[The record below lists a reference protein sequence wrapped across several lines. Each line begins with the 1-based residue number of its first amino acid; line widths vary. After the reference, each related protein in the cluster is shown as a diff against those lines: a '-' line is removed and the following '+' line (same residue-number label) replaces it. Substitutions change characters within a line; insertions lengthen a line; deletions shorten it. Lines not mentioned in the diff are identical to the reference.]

1 MRPDRPRYARS
12 PPQLIPRRITEP
24 SMAVIIPVQ
33 LRSCGVGGGC
43 GCRCEITA
51 AGVGGPWQP
60 REPAAAGVTGRSA
73 RWLGP
78 SRPALHALSAGQAPA
93 PAGPSLAHDIHTHS
107 CARAPPHSHLPP
119 APGGGGAMDGHADIV
134 TCMLCRSSANC
145 RTERWR
151 SDCGTASKMAAAR
164 INHLTASGSHHPSM
178 MMLRAQSVDLAEL
191 RGA

>member
-1 MRPDRPRYARS
+1 VVLAAAAAAAVKS
-12 PPQLIPRRITEP
+12 PPQVWVDHGNPGSRLL
-24 SMAVIIPVQ
+24 PVSPVDLHDGSVRLDRHCMLSPQ
-33 LRSCGVGGGC
+33 
-43 GCRCEITA
+43 
-51 AGVGGPWQP
+51 
-60 REPAAAGVTGRSA
+60 GRHQ
-73 RWLGP
+73 
-78 SRPALHALSAGQAPA
+78 RPL
-93 PAGPSLAHDIHTHS
+93 
-107 CARAPPHSHLPP
+107 APPWPMIFILIAALELHPTHTYRQPP
-119 APGGGGAMDGHADIV
+119 GGAMDGHADIV